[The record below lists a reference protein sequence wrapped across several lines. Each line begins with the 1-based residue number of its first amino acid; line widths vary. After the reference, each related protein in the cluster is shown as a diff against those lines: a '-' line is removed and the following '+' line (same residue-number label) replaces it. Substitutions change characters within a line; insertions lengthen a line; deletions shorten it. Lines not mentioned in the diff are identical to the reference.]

1 MRQLFISYAR
11 ENKPDVEALFS
22 PRALPR
28 LLHRL
33 LRDGPPS
40 SAIAIG
46 L

>member
-11 ENKPDVEALFS
+11 ENKPDVEALSS
-22 PRALPR
+22 PRAAAPP
-28 LLHRL
+28 HRL